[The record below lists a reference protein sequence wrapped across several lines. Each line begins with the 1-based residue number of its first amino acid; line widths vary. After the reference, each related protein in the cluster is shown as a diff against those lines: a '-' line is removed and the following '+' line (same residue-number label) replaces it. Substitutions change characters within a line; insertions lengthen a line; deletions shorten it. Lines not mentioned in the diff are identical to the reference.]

1 MNEFLYSNQESGE
14 TARENEAEKIM
25 AQHAIKVSQLIDEDE
40 ASNNVEQNTQDDYY
54 DKNGGE
60 HYEDGDD
67 DSYDDYDDVEED
79 DYSEYDDDDYYDDQD
94 DYDDDDYDDDQD
106 DDDWNEYDDYDDD
119 DDQDEVIHSG
129 KERSD
134 FNEDKIS
141 LQEIPIPKY
150 ILERYS
156 FIKEL
161 PSGIAVMG
169 GVARSIAREIIT
181 GEREPIRDIDLVNIW
196 ESYGK
201 SKVDD
206 AKLDELS
213 QEYMSEDYS
222 HGHGISN
229 CTLSG
234 YFKSRDFTIN
244 QCLVIDGKLMV
255 SNFAYNDFEE
265 NIIRPTYHNHP
276 YDGEGM
282 NSRSFLKAIMLRGV
296 LSQISES
303 IPLIEIE
310 DAGRPDD
317 ISNFD
322 IALYLNKA
330 MSRGAET
337 AYIFTKDLYEW
348 DIISEEYAGRP
359 IALAKMLA
367 KKVYSFKFRSATD
380 KRFMDIQEHRD
391 VSGFFIPQSMKR
403 YYSSDPEIRRAM
415 AEYEDDSSKFN
426 TDDMERYSGYYTQAE
441 YDSINYS
448 AD

>member
-14 TARENEAEKIM
+14 NAQENEAKKMM
-25 AQHAIKVSQLIDEDE
+25 AQHAIKVSQLIDEDK

-54 DKNGGE
+54 DKNDDE
-60 HYEDGDD
+60 HYEDGGDD
-67 DSYDDYDDVEED
+67 DSYDDYYDVEED
-79 DYSEYDDDDYYDDQD
+79 DYS
-94 DYDDDDYDDDQD
+94 DYDDDQD
-106 DDDWNEYDDYDDD
+106 EYDDDEYDDDEYD
-119 DDQDEVIHSG
+119 DDQDEEIHFG

-134 FNEDKIS
+134 FYEDKIS

-213 QEYMSEDYS
+213 QEYMPDDYAY
-222 HGHGISN
+222 GHGIQS

-234 YFKSRDFTIN
+234 YFRSRDFTIN

-255 SNFAYNDFEE
+255 SNFAYNDFIE
-265 NIIRPTYHNHP
+265 NIIRPTYYNHP
-276 YDGEGM
+276 YDGDEM
-282 NSRSFLKAIMLRGV
+282 NSQSFLKAIMMRGV

-310 DAGRPDD
+310 DEGRPDD
-317 ISNFD
+317 IGYFD

-337 AYIFTKDLYEW
+337 ACIFTKDLYEW
-348 DIISEEYAGRP
+348 DIISEEYVNRP

-367 KKVYSFKFRSATD
+367 KNVYSFKFRPATD

-391 VSGFFIPQSMKR
+391 VSGYFIPQSMKH

-415 AEYEDDSSKFN
+415 AEYEDDSNDFN
-426 TDDMERYSGYYTQAE
+426 ADDMERHSGYYTQAE

>member
-1 MNEFLYSNQESGE
+1 MNEFLYGNQESGE
-14 TARENEAEKIM
+14 NAQENEAEKTM
-25 AQHAIKVSQLIDEDE
+25 AQHAIKVSQLIDEDN
-40 ASNNVEQNTQDDYY
+40 APNNVEQNTQDDYY
-54 DKNGGE
+54 DKNDGE
-60 HYEDGDD
+60 HYEDDGGD
-67 DSYDDYDDVEED
+67 DSYDDYYDVEED
-79 DYSEYDDDDYYDDQD
+79 DYSEYDDDDYDDDQD
-94 DYDDDDYDDDQD
+94 DYDDDDYDDD
-106 DDDWNEYDDYDDD
+106 YD
-119 DDQDEVIHSG
+119 DDQDEEIHFG

-134 FNEDKIS
+134 FYEDKIS

-201 SKVDD
+201 TKVDG
-206 AKLDELS
+206 AKLDALS
-213 QEYMSEDYS
+213 RKYMPDDYAY
-222 HGHGISN
+222 GHGIQS

-234 YFKSRDFTIN
+234 YFRSRDFTIN
-244 QCLVIDGKLMV
+244 QCIVIDDKLIV

-265 NIIRPTYHNHP
+265 NIIRPTYYNHL
-276 YDGEGM
+276 YDGDEM
-282 NSRSFLKAIMLRGV
+282 NSQSFLKAIMMRGV

-310 DAGRPDD
+310 DEGRPYD
-317 ISNFD
+317 IGYFD

-337 AYIFTKDLYEW
+337 ACIFTKDLYEW
-348 DIISEEYAGRP
+348 DIIPEKYVDRP
-359 IALAKMLA
+359 IALAKMLV
-367 KKVYSFKFRSATD
+367 KNVYSFKFRPATD

-391 VSGFFIPQSMKR
+391 VSGYFIPQSMKR

-415 AEYEDDSSKFN
+415 AEYEDDSDNFS
-426 TDDMERYSGYYTQAE
+426 TDNMERYSGYYTEAE